1 MRATASPLP
10 RSPLLR
16 PSLPLFVAT
25 LAASAVASAVACQG
39 GGASSHEAGGS
50 DAQAEAGAAF
60 QADPVTVYVAKVKNI
75 LVGLPPTDAEIAAV
89 QADPTQLGTLIDG
102 WMQLPQYQQK
112 MLRFFQLAF
121 QQTQVTYTAFADQ
134 TYPKQVA
141 ISATTIPLLMQ
152 NVQESFARTM
162 LQLIATG
169 QPLTQATTTTQFMM
183 TTAMKELYAFLDQ
196 YEVDDNS
203 LVTDAFKVAHP
214 GQAITVEAAQGPI
227 PIAESL
233 DPTSANYMVWYDPDV
248 ATANSTVAGCETDPV
263 VFGPSSA
270 TLHYLLY
277 GSLDGRKNPNGSTV
291 NCPPVGGSAQAPQL
305 QTGDFSDWTMV
316 TIRPPATAEA
326 TTTFYDLPTL
336 RQANELVLGI
346 PRVGFFSTPA
356 FAANWQT
363 NTSNTMRVTMNQT
376 FIVALGSMVDGT
388 DTTSP
393 PGTPG
398 LDTAHATQA
407 ACYQCHMVLDP
418 SRSILS
424 ATYSWN
430 YHAQIDPTWSQQ
442 PGMFAFRGVIAPV
455 SSVADLG
462 SILSTHPYFA
472 PGWVQKLCYYAN
484 SSACDASDP
493 AFLQI
498 VSDFTSSNYAWNALV
513 KELLSSP
520 IVTNAVETATA
531 AQNGEVVAVSRRDHL
546 CAALNA
552 RLGFTDVCGL
562 TALYAKGTASKETIP
577 EIVSGLP
584 SDGYGRGA
592 VAPVLPNQPT
602 LFFRSATENICE
614 AVAAQVIDVP
624 VPTQTAGVQQWSS
637 SQASAAIADFVSLVM
652 GLTTPDPRTV
662 PATALLQ
669 QHYQSALQQ
678 PGITPTEAL
687 QSTFVAACLAPS
699 FVSIGM

>member
-1 MRATASPLP
+1 M
-10 RSPLLR
+10 
-16 PSLPLFVAT
+16 
-25 LAASAVASAVACQG
+25 
-39 GGASSHEAGGS
+39 
-50 DAQAEAGAAF
+50 
-60 QADPVTVYVAKVKNI
+60 
-75 LVGLPPTDAEIAAV
+75 
-89 QADPTQLGTLIDG
+89 
-102 WMQLPQYQQK
+102 
-112 MLRFFQLAF
+112 
-121 QQTQVTYTAFADQ
+121 
-134 TYPKQVA
+134 
-141 ISATTIPLLMQ
+141 
-152 NVQESFARTM
+152 
-162 LQLIATG
+162 
-169 QPLTQATTTTQFMM
+169 
-183 TTAMKELYAFLDQ
+183 
-196 YEVDDNS
+196 
-203 LVTDAFKVAHP
+203 
-214 GQAITVEAAQGPI
+214 
-227 PIAESL
+227 
-233 DPTSANYMVWYDPDV
+233 
-248 ATANSTVAGCETDPV
+248 
-263 VFGPSSA
+263 FG
-270 TLHYLLY
+270 
-277 GSLDGRKNPNGSTV
+277 
-291 NCPPVGGSAQAPQL
+291 
-305 QTGDFSDWTMV
+305 
-316 TIRPPATAEA
+316 
-326 TTTFYDLPTL
+326 
-336 RQANELVLGI
+336 
-346 PRVGFFSTPA
+346 
-356 FAANWQT
+356 
-363 NTSNTMRVTMNQT
+363 
-376 FIVALGSMVDGT
+376 
-388 DTTSP
+388 
-393 PGTPG
+393 
-398 LDTAHATQA
+398 
-407 ACYQCHMVLDP
+407 
-418 SRSILS
+418 
-424 ATYSWN
+424 
-430 YHAQIDPTWSQQ
+430 
-442 PGMFAFRGVIAPV
+442 FRGVIAPV